1 MSDIALTP
9 PDPVDPVPLDRAAG
23 LVPVDDPTR
32 AAAEAKAGRF
42 TAELTALDPRSP
54 DFSDKVDEIMAVG
67 EADMRVAAGIATA
80 LLDRSV
86 DALATAQGRRSGPEQ
101 RITTSLVEL
110 RRTVAE
116 LDPGAAPTAPRKLF
130 GLIPI
135 GGGKRLLE
143 RYQAANTPINL
154 LIVDLRTRQDQLR
167 RDNAAIKGER
177 SRLWETM
184 GHLAEAAVFAE
195 AVDGAID
202 RQAGVLD
209 YADPAAATSLRAD
222 VLLPVRQRHQDILTQ
237 LAVCAQGY
245 LALDLLRRNNDELIR
260 GVERACT
267 TTVAALRIALVV
279 SGGLANQRAVLDE
292 IEALRGTTDELMR
305 ANGNLLEQHTAQI
318 QQGAADPAVATIRAS
333 FDQILRAID
342 AVDEFRAGATK
353 NMATT
358 VAALTGE
365 LHRTREHLRRSHDT
379 ETGGEA

>member
-1 MSDIALTP
+1 MTEIALTP

-32 AAAEAKAGRF
+32 KAAEGRADRF
-42 TAELTALDPRSP
+42 ATELAALDPRSP
-54 DFSDKVDEIMAVG
+54 DFADKVDEVLSVG

-101 RITTSLVEL
+101 RITTSLADL
-110 RRTVAE
+110 RHTIAE
-116 LDPGAAPTAPRKLF
+116 LDPGAAPRKLF
-130 GLIPI
+130 GLIPLS
-135 GGGKRLLE
+135 GKRLLH

-154 LIVDLRTRQDQLR
+154 LVVDLRTRQDQLR
-167 RDNAAIKGER
+167 RENASIKGER
-177 SRLWETM
+177 ARLWANM
-184 GHLAEAAVFAE
+184 GRLAEVAVFAE
-195 AVDGAID
+195 ALDGAVD

-209 YADPAAATSLRAD
+209 YADPVAATSLRAD

-267 TTVAALRIALVV
+267 TTVAALRIALIV

-292 IEALRGTTDELMR
+292 IDALRGTTDELMR
-305 ANGNLLEQHTAQI
+305 ANGTQLEQHTGEI
-318 QQGAADPAVATIRAS
+318 QRAAGDPAVGVATIRTS

-365 LHRTREHLRRSHDT
+365 LHRSRDHLRRSHDT
-379 ETGGEA
+379 ETGGES